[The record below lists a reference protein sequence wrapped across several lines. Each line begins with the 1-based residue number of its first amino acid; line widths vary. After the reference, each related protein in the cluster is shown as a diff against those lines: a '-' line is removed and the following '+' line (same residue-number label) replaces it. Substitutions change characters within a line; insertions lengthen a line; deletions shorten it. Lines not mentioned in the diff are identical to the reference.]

1 MPRPKWY
8 SSDARGRAPRAK
20 YAREGSNAPS
30 KGRSRNEMTRSGSL
44 RLDSRR
50 AIAKWK
56 LVVKLT
62 RRREMEC
69 GSILLGVSLV
79 EGVVEL
85 YEEYGV

>member
-1 MPRPKWY
+1 
-8 SSDARGRAPRAK
+8 
-20 YAREGSNAPS
+20 
-30 KGRSRNEMTRSGSL
+30 MTRSGSL